1 MKKVIYLFVMA
12 LFAYSCYDD
21 GDLQKDIE
29 NLNSQYS
36 SLESRI
42 AALEEQVNQ
51 MNTNISSIQTIV
63 NALQSNVYVS
73 KVETLADGYQIYFT
87 DNTTATIR
95 NGKDGQKGEDGKDGQ
110 AGKDAPVIGV
120 AQEDGVYYWTLT
132 VDGKT
137 DWLLDNGEKLRVTGK
152 DGHTPV
158 VTIGADGY
166 WYIDGIN
173 TEVKATGEDGKDGQD
188 GADGEDGK
196 TPQITI
202 NSAGYWVINGVETTV
217 RAEGQD
223 GVDGND
229 GQDGEDGIDG
239 NDGVTPLLKIDAD
252 GYWTVS
258 YDDGVTYDYLKDSYG
273 LPICAVGKDGKD
285 GHTPEIAIEQYTD
298 GLYYWTK
305 DGVWIV
311 DKDGNK
317 MQAVG
322 VDGKDGADAIA
333 PQLKIEDGR
342 WMLSTDEGRS
352 WTDIGQA
359 TGNDGKDGEDGD
371 SFFQSVVQDDVCVTI
386 TLIDGTIIQVPKY
399 QKVTITFNKT
409 EDIVIM
415 PGSSQTINYTLSGGS
430 GNALVKAIGQGGW
443 HAEVKATSAT
453 SGQIIIT
460 APDPMT
466 DDEIIVFVYDGENTT
481 TMSYLCCV
489 QGVINIAN
497 NYYEIQAQGET
508 KEVPLST
515 NINYSVYI
523 PSDARSWVSVQTLTK
538 ALREETLSFTIAAN
552 TGEERSTTVEL
563 RDNAGKAVQTVVF
576 KQNVYAL
583 NINVTSAGALGSLL
597 TAEDLQNVRELKL
610 TGTLNNADL
619 EVLAESVAH
628 LAKLDLSEAN
638 LSKIPSMAFQSVSNI
653 ESIILPDNLNEI
665 ETLAFYKNTGLKSIQ
680 FPNGLT
686 KIGAN
691 AFEGCTALEQ
701 VTIPAN
707 TEIIDANVF
716 KDCTALTTATI
727 PDNSVLHT
735 LGINAFQGCEALVS
749 INIPAT
755 LESISNNAFRGCSAL
770 TTVTFTN
777 ANTLKNIGQAVFHE
791 CTSLVGITLGDNLET
806 IGQGAFYSC
815 KSLEEITIPAKI
827 TTIERETFSN
837 CSSLKK
843 VEIANNSQLADIEY
857 YAFAYCSKLALFV
870 IRCTTPPTCSNNPF
884 YNTPTSTCVLQVP
897 AGCKES
903 YAGRSYW
910 SYFNNIIEL

>member
-1 MKKVIYLFVMA
+1 
-12 LFAYSCYDD
+12 
-21 GDLQKDIE
+21 
-29 NLNSQYS
+29 
-36 SLESRI
+36 
-42 AALEEQVNQ
+42 
-51 MNTNISSIQTIV
+51 
-63 NALQSNVYVS
+63 
-73 KVETLADGYQIYFT
+73 
-87 DNTTATIR
+87 
-95 NGKDGQKGEDGKDGQ
+95 
-110 AGKDAPVIGV
+110 
-120 AQEDGVYYWTLT
+120 
-132 VDGKT
+132 
-137 DWLLDNGEKLRVTGK
+137 
-152 DGHTPV
+152 
-158 VTIGADGY
+158 
-166 WYIDGIN
+166 
-173 TEVKATGEDGKDGQD
+173 
-188 GADGEDGK
+188 
-196 TPQITI
+196 
-202 NSAGYWVINGVETTV
+202 
-217 RAEGQD
+217 
-223 GVDGND
+223 
-229 GQDGEDGIDG
+229 
-239 NDGVTPLLKIDAD
+239 
-252 GYWTVS
+252 
-258 YDDGVTYDYLKDSYG
+258 
-273 LPICAVGKDGKD
+273 
-285 GHTPEIAIEQYTD
+285 
-298 GLYYWTK
+298 
-305 DGVWIV
+305 
-311 DKDGNK
+311 
-317 MQAVG
+317 
-322 VDGKDGADAIA
+322 
-333 PQLKIEDGR
+333 
-342 WMLSTDEGRS
+342 
-352 WTDIGQA
+352 
-359 TGNDGKDGEDGD
+359 
-371 SFFQSVVQDDVCVTI
+371 
-386 TLIDGTIIQVPKY
+386 
-399 QKVTITFNKT
+399 
-409 EDIVIM
+409 
-415 PGSSQTINYTLSGGS
+415 
-430 GNALVKAIGQGGW
+430 
-443 HAEVKATSAT
+443 
-453 SGQIIIT
+453 
-460 APDPMT
+460 MT